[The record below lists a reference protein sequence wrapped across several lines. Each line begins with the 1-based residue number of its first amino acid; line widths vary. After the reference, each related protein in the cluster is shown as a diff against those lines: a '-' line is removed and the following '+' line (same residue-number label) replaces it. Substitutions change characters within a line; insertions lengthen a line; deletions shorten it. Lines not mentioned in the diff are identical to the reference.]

1 MPELP
6 EPDDAE
12 VRRIIQEAA
21 DRLFGPPQHTPV
33 PEPVPKDIQGEFV
46 QAEHDLMWLAEHG
59 RLHIVALFL
68 ASLRSD
74 TEYQESH

>member
-1 MPELP
+1 MAELP

-12 VRRIIQEAA
+12 VRKIIQEAA
-21 DRLFGPPQHTPV
+21 DRLFGPLQHTPV

-46 QAEHDLMWLAEHG
+46 QAEHDLMYLTEHG

-68 ASLRSD
+68 AGMRRE
-74 TEYQESH
+74 TEFQESH